1 MVARDLK
8 ERRKI
13 ARRAGKARHST
24 DVYIKALVDRAP
36 ELTPAQRDKLATLLR
51 PAGEAVQT

>member
-8 ERRKI
+8 ERSEI
-13 ARRAGKARHST
+13 ARRAGKARHAT

-51 PAGEAVQT
+51 PTERAAS